1 MQSVSVQFSP
11 VKDGRRILGEKDS
24 NACLSPARHGKQSL
38 SVTSTPV
45 KRTLFTTVSPK
56 KLLPSPIFAGQKRTI
71 DQVDEVD
78 VNDASLQAP
87 RELRVESPPCTVEH
101 ESQQLSPESAAMK
114 ISIPA
119 PSSQPTRDQPQEM
132 DTTRSRSASRASDSD
147 TASIP
152 DDPDARKAFIQEK
165 AALLR
170 NRLQTA
176 MRNVPN
182 HQIDRRVSEL
192 EAHSRK
198 APRLS
203 FSALSSSSPVTSF
216 RHTFTPSQL
225 KTPRTGSAE
234 NMSSTPSQQ
243 TPDLPRQPS
252 SIIQSTNYAKRCQRT
267 PPRAL
272 GSPMQLSSPPA
283 TVVRYSRS
291 RDITDGVDIED
302 AHASHDA
309 LSPSQRGD
317 AVDGLLKLMS
327 TSDRNDNPEAWSG

>member
-1 MQSVSVQFSP
+1 
-11 VKDGRRILGEKDS
+11 
-24 NACLSPARHGKQSL
+24 
-38 SVTSTPV
+38 
-45 KRTLFTTVSPK
+45 
-56 KLLPSPIFAGQKRTI
+56 
-71 DQVDEVD
+71 
-78 VNDASLQAP
+78 
-87 RELRVESPPCTVEH
+87 
-101 ESQQLSPESAAMK
+101 
-114 ISIPA
+114 
-119 PSSQPTRDQPQEM
+119 
-132 DTTRSRSASRASDSD
+132 
-147 TASIP
+147 
-152 DDPDARKAFIQEK
+152 
-165 AALLR
+165 
-170 NRLQTA
+170 

-182 HQIDRRVSEL
+182 NQIDRRVSEL

-203 FSALSSSSPVTSF
+203 FSALSSSSPITSF

-291 RDITDGVDIED
+291 RDITDGVDVEE

-327 TSDRNDNPEAWSG
+327 TSDRHENAEAWSG